1 MTVLSNL
8 YAEKLYSE
16 HPIATWHLD
25 DNADYISLISN
36 EVRADLFTGYED
48 WTVTNAVTT
57 YSPASAVI
65 KSMSPYPFP
74 EEDILSVEIINEN
87 SPIVLETP
95 GFIGFDDLDIN
106 LQTFCIGAWVYS
118 ESRHLTKLSIG
129 YKYSGGSTVYKDL
142 SFSDTQEKTGW
153 FFVSGTF
160 DIPAGV
166 TNEAIDILVKITTS
180 IAGSSSSD
188 YRFSWHGLTMGQLCE
203 EYHAESLGKQ
213 KINLPSSIN
222 LNLDG
227 VVVADAYG
235 ISDRNGYYVV
245 ANNNLVARDGSIPLV
260 FGSSGSI
267 ELIPHEELLTTQSWD
282 QTAEEDWEYW
292 EENETWQSLKDLDQS
307 EFIISAKPS
316 IIFPGCGFLNEA
328 GRNQDYTVECWLNID
343 SNATTPKRI
352 FGPITSTDGLYVEN
366 AFLTLVIGNNFLS
379 HYVGEWFRP
388 MLVHIRLIKDSAT
401 LLVNG
406 EEVGQL
412 SFSTKDLTLPE
423 EFTLNDKSND
433 WVGFYAYKDHIV
445 DPIILGSFSIFPY
458 SMSTLVAKSH
468 YVYGQGIPLSSE
480 VIDSYYGGTSVEID
494 YSVSKYNNN
503 KTYPLNL
510 SWQQADIDNLNATD
524 TSLKTPEYSLPTFNL
539 GTKTLSELEEDSFAI
554 QDDGEA
560 FFSLNPNSTWNTINS
575 SIYFNDLSFIQSP
588 INAIYGIFEFT
599 SSSTDQTLIC
609 LFQDSNNYL
618 KVRRLASSG
627 SINYVFCYNGTI
639 STIAS
644 GVIPLHEFVA
654 GFEFNKLLS
663 NNILGLSQFLSN
675 SLSLKMYVG
684 NDFDDNKFTGRI
696 YTFGISTIKNS
707 LEIDHH
713 FASNGTATINA
724 YSSLLPHIAS
734 YTLSPFKE
742 YGKFFLDISVAGYW
756 RDYLPVSSLMSQV
769 ANSENNIVS
778 DLDYVQFNI
787 DYPSPSDIPAAGQNY
802 WTNSSVSNTYSTS
815 DASVRSYIAFDYTSN
830 GYSKPDEDYTDVS
843 ANQSRVLDLNTTSWT
858 DKKFELVDGYLIYP
872 DKNVNLEN
880 MSLIY
885 FVNFKVKSI
894 LKKKVFL
901 RKLEFAARTLNYTSS
916 TPIGTKY
923 GIDLYPFKKVGFY
936 TGYKGKNPLIIDKDN
951 TPYLYLTRKSGL
963 ELRNGIN
970 DIERGVS
977 IPVSSTLIDKYSL
990 SAIQM
995 FTRCDLYAFPENPVK
1010 IFEVNYKGD
1019 SLDFYIQSNSSTG
1032 KRGVIFSKLRSSGTI
1047 FTDLSYYLNG
1057 KLVGQP
1063 VIDIQ
1068 QWYSFGISF
1077 NSSLNFDN
1085 YSGSIVLK
1093 YLMMFNN
1100 ISFYQGTALQVVQRL
1115 VLRTWQEVEDEEASW
1130 QGWENEGDWNNM
1142 LIRSRDSRY
1151 IVNPSEVYKTY
1162 IGNRTTVVD
1171 DFNNDFRIVS
1181 NSVAA
1186 YQDTSWQEYIVT
1198 PA

>member
-8 YAEKLYSE
+8 YAEKVYSE
-16 HPIATWHLD
+16 HPIAIWHLD

-36 EVRADLFTGYED
+36 TVRADLFTGYED

-74 EEDILSVEIINEN
+74 EEDILSVEITNEN

-95 GFIGFDDLDIN
+95 GFIGFDDLDAN
-106 LQTFCIGAWVYS
+106 LQTFCIGSWVYS

-142 SFSDTQEKTGW
+142 NFSDTQEKRGW

-166 TNEAIDILVKITTS
+166 TNETIDIVIKITTS
-180 IAGSSSSD
+180 TAGSSSSD

-203 EYHAESLGKQ
+203 EYQAESLGKQ
-213 KINLPSSIN
+213 QTALPSSIN
-222 LNLDG
+222 LSVDG
-227 VVVADAYG
+227 AVIADAYG
-235 ISDRNGYYVV
+235 ISDKNGYYIV
-245 ANNNLVARDGSIPLV
+245 ANNNLVARHGSIPLV
-260 FGSSGSI
+260 FGSSGSV
-267 ELIPHEELLTTQSWD
+267 ELIPHEEIITTQSWQ
-282 QTAEEDWEYW
+282 QTEAEAWQYW
-292 EENETWQSLKDLDQS
+292 EENDSWQSLKDFDQS
-307 EFIISAKPS
+307 EFIISARPS

-328 GRNQDYTVECWLNID
+328 GRNQNYTVECWLNID

-352 FGPITSTDGLYVEN
+352 FGPINSTDGLYVEN
-366 AFLTLVIGNNFLS
+366 AFLTLVIGNNFVS

-412 SFSTKDLTLPE
+412 SFTTKDLTLPE

-433 WVGFYAYKDHIV
+433 WVGFYAYKDQVV

-539 GTKTLSELEEDSFAI
+539 GTKTLSQLEEDSFAI

-560 FFSLNPNSTWNTINS
+560 FFSLNPNSTWNSINS
-575 SIYFNDLSFIQSP
+575 SIYFNNLSFMQSS
-588 INAIYGIFEFT
+588 INAIYGVFEFT
-599 SSSTDQTLIC
+599 SSSTDQTLMC
-609 LFQDSNNYL
+609 LFQDNNNYL
-618 KVRRLASSG
+618 KIRRLATNG
-627 SINYVFCYNGTI
+627 NINYVFCYNGTI
-639 STIAS
+639 TTIAS
-644 GVIPLHEFVA
+644 AAIPLHEFVA
-654 GFEFNKLLS
+654 GFEFSKLLS

-675 SLSLKMYVG
+675 PLSLKLYVG
-684 NDFDDNKFTGRI
+684 NDFNNDKFTGRI

-707 LEIDHH
+707 LEIDSH
-713 FASNGTATINA
+713 FSSNGIATVNA
-724 YSSLLPHIAS
+724 YSSLISHIAS
-734 YTLSPFKE
+734 YTLSPFEE
-742 YGKFFLDISVAGYW
+742 YGKFFLDISVSGYW

-769 ANSENNIVS
+769 ADASNNTVN

-787 DYPSPSDIPAAGQNY
+787 DYPSPSDIPSGGQTY
-802 WTNSSVSNTYSTS
+802 WTNSSISNPYLTS
-815 DASVRSYIAFDYTSN
+815 EASVRSYIAFDYTAN

-843 ANQSRVLDLNTTSWT
+843 ANQSRILDLNSTSWA
-858 DKKFELVDGYLIYP
+858 DKRFELVDGYLIYP
-872 DKNVNLEN
+872 DKNVNLSN

-901 RKLEFAARTLNYTSS
+901 RKLEFAAKTLNYNSNTA
-916 TPIGTKY
+916 IGTKH
-923 GIDLYPFKKVGFY
+923 GTDVYPFKKVGFY
-936 TGYKGKNPLIIDKDN
+936 TNHKGKNPLIIDKDN

-970 DIERGVS
+970 DVERGIS
-977 IPVSSTLIDKYSL
+977 IPISSTSIDQYSL
-990 SAIQM
+990 SAFQI
-995 FTRCDLYAFPENPVK
+995 FTRCDLFAFPENPVK
-1010 IFEVNYKGD
+1010 IFEINYKTD
-1019 SLDFYIQSNSSTG
+1019 SLDFYIKANSSSG
-1032 KRGVIFSKLRSSGTI
+1032 KRGVVFAKTRSTGSI

-1057 KLVGQP
+1057 KLVGEP
-1063 VIDIQ
+1063 VMDIQ
-1068 QWYSFGISF
+1068 QWYSLGVSF
-1077 NSSLNFDN
+1077 NSSLSFNN
-1085 YSGSIVLK
+1085 HSGSIVLK

-1100 ISFYQGTALQVVQRL
+1100 ISFYQGTPLQVVQRL

-1130 QGWENEGDWNNM
+1130 QIWENEGDWNNL

-1151 IVNPSEVYKTY
+1151 IVDPSEVYKTY
-1162 IGNRTTVVD
+1162 IGSRTIVVD
-1171 DFNNDFRIVS
+1171 DLNNDFKIVS
-1181 NSVAA
+1181 NSVAS
-1186 YQDTSWQEYIVT
+1186 YQDASWQEYVIT